1 MTVSVTTIFYF
12 NKEMMLQQQKF
23 PVVVLINEVFAVFFC
38 SRDNKFFVKMKNP
51 FLQCVDYFLDVF

>member
-1 MTVSVTTIFYF
+1 MTIFYF

-23 PVVVLINEVFAVFFC
+23 PVVILINEVFAVFC

-51 FLQCVDYFLDVF
+51 FLQCIRQTLVQPEKA